1 MSPSATQPSRWSL
14 EARLIRKALR
24 DPDYRRDLLF
34 RSREVIERE
43 VGGALPDGVAVLVL
57 NEKPGEILMVLPWAG
72 HRQLGSLDLAEADGG
87 PASFVGAWAQATL
100 RAMADPGWRATL
112 ERDAG
117 ALIADPLLR
126 VPGRRRPRRLR
137 IRVQEEGPRTVQ
149 VVLPHPSRAHLRVAT
164 TAGRASPTTYRAFSP
179 APASAGAGLAS
190 AAGPSSSSKQTE
202 LMQ

>member
-24 DPDYRRDLLF
+24 DPNYRRDLLF

-72 HRQLGSLDLAEADGG
+72 RSSSAPRPRGGGRGTSLVRRRLSDPARDGG
-87 PASFVGAWAQATL
+87 
-100 RAMADPGWRATL
+100 PGWRATL

-117 ALIADPLLR
+117 A
-126 VPGRRRPRRLR
+126 RRRPPPGAGGDVLEAPHPG
-137 IRVQEEGPRTVQ
+137 QEEGPRTVQ
-149 VVLPHPSRAHLRVAT
+149 IVLPHPSRAHLRVAT
-164 TAGRASPTTYRAFSP
+164 TAGQVSPTTYRVFSP
-179 APASAGAGLAS
+179 APASADAGLAS
-190 AAGPSSSSKQTE
+190 AADPSSSSKQTE